1 MPPSPGH
8 PQGVALLYTRA
19 WGHVVYS
26 RATPCGWPGWVARV
40 GGQGREWWR
49 WWLAWGVAGG
59 GVWRVVSWGWVSWG
73 WRVVACGVGGGGGVG
88 VGMVAVVAGL
98 GGGWWWRVACGVLG
112 VGGLCGRGGV
122 LCGRGGVLWWCPV
135 WVATGWEWSAVR
147 VACCV
152 G

>member
-1 MPPSPGH
+1 
-8 PQGVALLYTRA
+8 
-19 WGHVVYS
+19 
-26 RATPCGWPGWVARV
+26 
-40 GGQGREWWR
+40 
-49 WWLAWGVAGG
+49 
-59 GVWRVVSWGWVSWG
+59 VVSWGWVSW
-73 WRVVACGVGGGGGVG
+73 VGGQGGWPGA
-88 VGMVAVVAGL
+88 GMVAVVAGL

-152 G
+152 GWGWPLHFQLTARFILVILNKNLKYRRREAVMDWTLVPPLQKTREGIEVPAPGSGSGLDAAGVQAG